1 MACILV
7 DNSLDVKKYLLSM
20 NISDYLVYPVI
31 LFNVINVHTRYTVND
46 LTDGN
51 VLDLSMSAEACFDD
65 GGPCVVNISILNN
78 VLVPKAQKTW
88 DKLFSIKGKF
98 DAICN
103 TEFSYL

>member
-1 MACILV
+1 M
-7 DNSLDVKKYLLSM
+7 DDSLDVKKYLLSM
-20 NISDYLVYPVI
+20 NIRDYLVYPVI
-31 LFNVINVHTRYTVND
+31 LFNIINVYTRYTVND

-88 DKLFSIKGKF
+88 DKLFSIKGKI

>member
-1 MACILV
+1 
-7 DNSLDVKKYLLSM
+7 M
-20 NISDYLVYPVI
+20 NINDYLVYPVI
-31 LFNVINVHTRYTVND
+31 LFNIINVYTRYTVND

>member
-1 MACILV
+1 
-7 DNSLDVKKYLLSM
+7 M

-31 LFNVINVHTRYTVND
+31 LFNIINVYTRYTVND

>member
-1 MACILV
+1 
-7 DNSLDVKKYLLSM
+7 M
-20 NISDYLVYPVI
+20 NINDYLVYPVI
-31 LFNVINVHTRYTVND
+31 LFNIINVYTRYTVND

-88 DKLFSIKGKF
+88 DKLFSIKGKI